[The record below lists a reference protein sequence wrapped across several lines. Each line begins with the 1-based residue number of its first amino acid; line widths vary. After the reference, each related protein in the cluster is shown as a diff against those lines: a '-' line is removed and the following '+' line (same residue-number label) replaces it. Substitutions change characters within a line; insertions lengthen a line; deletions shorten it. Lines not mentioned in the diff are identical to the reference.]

1 MDLKNRKRR
10 EDRPKSDKPLT
21 TITAVKKSSTKQDPP
36 TCYRFSDYDKA
47 EIALAVTNAN
57 ANTAAKVTPAKL
69 IRALVRLNNSGHVD
83 EQELAKMIE
92 SL

>member
-10 EDRPKSDKPLT
+10 EERPKNDKPLT
-21 TITAVKKSSTKQDPP
+21 TIVSVKKTSTKQDPP

-47 EIALAVTNAN
+47 EIALAVTNVD
-57 ANTAAKVTPAKL
+57 TLVKVTPAKL
-69 IRALVRLNNSGHVD
+69 LRALVRLNNLGHVD
-83 EQELAKMIE
+83 EHELAKMIE

>member
-21 TITAVKKSSTKQDPP
+21 TIATVKKSSTKQDPP

-47 EIALAVTNAN
+47 EIAMAVAN
-57 ANTAAKVTPAKL
+57 VKTKAAAKVTPAKL
-69 IRALVRLNNSGHVD
+69 LRALVRLNNLGLVD
-83 EQELAKMIE
+83 GQELVKMIE